1 MYKGN
6 FLNGPEVPALSGN
19 TKQLIIF
26 MHGLGSDGT
35 DLIALAPIMQ
45 AVLPDAH
52 FISPNAVEPYDMA
65 PFGYQ
70 WFSVQD
76 RNPDMLYA
84 ELERIRPKVTSFIL
98 EKLDHFKLLP
108 QNLALVGFSQGT
120 MTALHMA
127 LRFDE
132 TIGCIV
138 GFSGALIAPHMLKMD
153 IKSSPPICLI
163 HGVEDEVVD
172 LNLMYHAEES
182 FKEFNFNYQVHAI
195 ADLNHSIDNN
205 GLTIAINFLKDNL
218 KA

>member
-6 FLNGPEVPALSGN
+6 FLNGPELTALSGN
-19 TKQLIIF
+19 TRQLIIF

-35 DLIALAPIMQ
+35 DLIELAPIMQ

-76 RNPDMLYA
+76 RTPEILYA
-84 ELERIRPKVTSFIL
+84 ELERIRPRVTDFIIN
-98 EKLDHFKLLP
+98 KLDHFRLLP

-120 MTALHMA
+120 MTAMHMA
-127 LRFDE
+127 LRLE
-132 TIGCIV
+132 EQIGCIV
-138 GFSGALIAPHMLKMD
+138 GFSGALIAPKMLNRD
-153 IKSSPPICLI
+153 IKSKPPICLI

-172 LNLMYHAEES
+172 ISQMYNAEAEL
-182 FKEFNFNYQVHAI
+182 KEQALDVETLTIPN
-195 ADLNHSIDNN
+195 LNHSIDST
-205 GLTIAINFLKDNL
+205 GLTKAINFLKDHL
-218 KA
+218 KS